1 MREEE
6 KEGVRRREHIEDERH
21 RKHENMSKGKIGEE
35 QGRRGDE
42 KKRRREEA
50 KKRRLYEEKN
60 GNKEEGKHR
69 RREEENNKIW
79 DNTTRDEDMNILSDD
94 EDT

>member
-1 MREEE
+1 MRREEHNIRMREEE

-42 KKRRREEA
+42 KKRRR
-50 KKRRLYEEKN
+50 
-60 GNKEEGKHR
+60 
-69 RREEENNKIW
+69 
-79 DNTTRDEDMNILSDD
+79 
-94 EDT
+94 